1 MLGGDRVGD
10 RFGHNATWGK
20 SRGDKQSAEASH
32 QAVPLFEQF
41 GHFKVASVTAT
52 DATLAD
58 GDGSSQVEQCFKDQV
73 VTTILFTQSRVI
85 VDPNMGRHDFVDQSH
100 CSVMCGIGGDDE
112 RKGSAGD
119 IIL

>member
-1 MLGGDRVGD
+1 MLGADRVGD
-10 RFGHNATWGK
+10 RFGDDASWGQ
-20 SRGDKQSAEASH
+20 SCGDKQSVEASH
-32 QAVPLFEQF
+32 QAVPLFEQL

-58 GDGSSQVEQCFKDQV
+58 GDGSSQVQQCFEDQV

-85 VDPNMGRHDFVDQSH
+85 VDPNMGCHDFVDQTH
-100 CSVMCGIGGDDE
+100 RSVMCGIGGDDQ